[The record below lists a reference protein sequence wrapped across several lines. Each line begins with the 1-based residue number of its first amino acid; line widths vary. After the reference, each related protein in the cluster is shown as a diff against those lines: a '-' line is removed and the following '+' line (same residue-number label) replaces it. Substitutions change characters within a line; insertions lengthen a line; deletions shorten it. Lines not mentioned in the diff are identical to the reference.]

1 MQETGKIL
9 VNYRYFAP
17 YAILHAGRFPLKNVY
32 YTPYFIVSDLS
43 GRLVVSQTLHAIN
56 NTLQDST
63 WIYDS
68 DES

>member
-17 YAILHAGRFPLKNVY
+17 YAILHAGRFPLKN
-32 YTPYFIVSDLS
+32 FIVSDLS

-56 NTLQDST
+56 NTIQDST